1 MAGKNAREVAL
12 DALTAWQTGGVWS
25 DRRLSDAIVK
35 AGLDRRDSA
44 LATYL
49 CGGVIQNLL
58 LLDYHIGRHSS
69 IKLKKLETRVLCI
82 LRLGAFQLLFS
93 GSIPGSAAVS
103 EAVALCKGKDRRS
116 AGYVNAVL
124 RAMTS
129 IEDPYRIDET
139 DTIRRLSIR
148 YSHPEWICKELVEYV
163 GPEKAEAVLA
173 ANNETPPVTI
183 QANTL
188 RKSGQEVAEALTAEG
203 VEVKQ
208 HEVVPDCMNL
218 LQTGNIEKLKAFRQG
233 WFWVQDAASM
243 LAVTALNPKPG
254 DSVLDICSAPGGK
267 SFAAAVLSGG
277 KARITSLDISERKLK
292 LVQDGAER
300 MGMDI
305 RVGKSDATVFVPE
318 YAGSYD
324 RIICDVPCSGLGII
338 RKKPDIRYA
347 GKERADRLPEL
358 QFRILSNASKYL
370 KPGGLLLYS
379 TCTWREQENRGVV
392 KQFLGNNRDF
402 ELAGF
407 ELPPPLGRID
417 SGMVTL
423 WPQKFHFDGFFICL
437 MRKNNV

>member
-1 MAGKNAREVAL
+1 M
-12 DALTAWQTGGVWS
+12 W
-25 DRRLSDAIVK
+25 
-35 AGLDRRDSA
+35 
-44 LATYL
+44 
-49 CGGVIQNLL
+49 
-58 LLDYHIGRHSS
+58 
-69 IKLKKLETRVLCI
+69 
-82 LRLGAFQLLFS
+82 
-93 GSIPGSAAVS
+93 
-103 EAVALCKGKDRRS
+103 
-116 AGYVNAVL
+116 
-124 RAMTS
+124 
-129 IEDPYRIDET
+129 
-139 DTIRRLSIR
+139 
-148 YSHPEWICKELVEYV
+148 
-163 GPEKAEAVLA
+163 PEKAEAVLA

-347 GKERADRLPEL
+347 GKERRTGCLSCSSGSEQCFKIPEARGTAALAHAPEDRKT
-358 QFRILSNASKYL
+358 AGSKAI
-370 KPGGLLLYS
+370 P
-379 TCTWREQENRGVV
+379 C
-392 KQFLGNNRDF
+392 NNRDF

-417 SGMVTL
+417 SKWL
-423 WPQKFHFDGFFICL
+423 HFG
-437 MRKNNV
+437 RKNFI